1 MICFQISIFELLET
15 TNPFRIIHKS
25 QLWFAFKS
33 VYLNYWKQLELII
46 DDILHGCDLLSNQY
60 IWTTGNNFWYDWL
73 LVLPVVICFQISIF
87 ELLET
92 TLAEDTEYEEVVV
105 ICFQISI
112 FELLETTW
120 THHRWHPSRLW
131 FAFKSVYLNYWKQ
144 LLVRLAFGA
153 TGCDLLSNQY
163 IWTTGNN
170 FSWRYRVWR
179 GSCDLLSNQYIWT
192 TGNNARGWMPTVLM
206 VVICFQISIFEL
218 LETTSAISSRHRIQ
232 LWFAFK
238 SVYLNY
244 WKQLKYDIKDLE
256 ASCDLLSN
264 QYIWTTGNNHSLS

>member
-1 MICFQISIFELLET
+1 MLSNQYIWTTGNNFYIERHVPEKVVICFQISIFELLET

-112 FELLETTW
+112 FELLETT
-120 THHRWHPSRLW
+120 P
-131 FAFKSVYLNYWKQ
+131 
-144 LLVRLAFGA
+144 
-153 TGCDLLSNQY
+153 
-163 IWTTGNN
+163 
-170 FSWRYRVWR
+170 
-179 GSCDLLSNQYIWT
+179 
-192 TGNNARGWMPTVLM
+192 
-206 VVICFQISIFEL
+206 
-218 LETTSAISSRHRIQ
+218 
-232 LWFAFK
+232 
-238 SVYLNY
+238 
-244 WKQLKYDIKDLE
+244 E
-256 ASCDLLSN
+256 AECR
-264 QYIWTTGNNHSLS
+264 QF

>member
-1 MICFQISIFELLET
+1 M
-15 TNPFRIIHKS
+15 
-25 QLWFAFKS
+25 
-33 VYLNYWKQLELII
+33 
-46 DDILHGCDLLSNQY
+46 
-60 IWTTGNNFWYDWL
+60 
-73 LVLPVVICFQISIF
+73 
-87 ELLET
+87 
-92 TLAEDTEYEEVVV
+92 

-179 GSCDLLSNQYIWT
+179 GGCDLLSNQYIWT

-218 LETTSAISSRHRIQ
+218 LETTYFLNTMSTTW

-244 WKQLKYDIKDLE
+244 WKQHTVSSYQDTPVVICFQISIFELLETTLKRHLFADM
-256 ASCDLLSN
+256 
-264 QYIWTTGNNHSLS
+264 